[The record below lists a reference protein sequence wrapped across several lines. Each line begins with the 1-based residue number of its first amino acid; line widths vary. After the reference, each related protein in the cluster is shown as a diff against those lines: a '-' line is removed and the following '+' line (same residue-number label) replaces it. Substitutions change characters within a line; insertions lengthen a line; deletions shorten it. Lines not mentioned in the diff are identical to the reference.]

1 MAKIQTLEQFQ
12 KTFGVEPVEVTLEE
26 FGKDATFFLKPLK
39 SADRD
44 NFEASVVGIDGN
56 RNLLNLRA
64 RLVSLAWCDASETSL
79 ARKLR
84 RFRLPSIPTTEASKL
99 SRSADFSGFRK
110 KVASLPNSSSV
121 TSTGS

>member
-12 KTFGVEPVEVTLEE
+12 KTFGVEPVEITLEE
-26 FGKDATFFLKPLK
+26 FGKDATTFFLKPLK

-64 RLVSLAWCDASETSL
+64 RLVSLAWCDADGKPIGSAKQIGELRSDLVNALFDRVRVLNGMETEDEID
-79 ARKLR
+79 AAGK
-84 RFRLPSIPTTEASKL
+84 
-99 SRSADFSGFRK
+99 D
-110 KVASLPNSSSV
+110 
-121 TSTGS
+121 